1 MNYPKVTRITSY
13 VFVLFIALIVISCN
27 NSKQETVAVIDG
39 HRIPGTYFL
48 WTQNNVDFRGMSQT
62 DQVQTLEKFYHIML
76 RSYAAQH
83 TDFPGK
89 ELVQWKIYAQK
100 RYALMETL
108 YNHEA
113 IDPVITDE
121 MIHNAYNGMRE
132 RRKIRHILI
141 SDINSINLVSKRTP
155 EEALALAKEVKRKI
169 QSGEMSFE
177 EASRKYSDS
186 VRSDNGGELGFVNW
200 GEMVEAFEEAAW
212 SLPLNKLSDP
222 VETQYG
228 YHIIQ
233 VTAIDTLNTGTF
245 QAEKADVRNQLIQR
259 YRSKISDLAQES
271 LKKIRNEMN
280 YVSHDS
286 TALRISAEM
295 HNLYQQAL
303 SDSAGKP
310 DLVQLL
316 SQLEYH
322 PVGSIAGEPI
332 SREEFAEFL
341 GADQGYGFQG
351 LPHAN
356 SLANQMRSYFEQETF
371 LRYARKI
378 HLDETRINRFK
389 MRSAEDMN
397 YSEAYLNNV
406 VLANFP
412 PGEDSLRSYYEQNK
426 LDKYTD
432 SLKVHM
438 SEIYVTS
445 KEQAQQLRQQL
456 DNGADFAQLAT
467 QYTERP
473 STQQTGGD
481 LGWFSHTRYGPIG
494 RAALE
499 MHPGEIRGPLQVGQ
513 GWSIILLH
521 EKTPVNLKPYDDV
534 KTQVRRDYILQYR
547 TQLIDQNIH
556 QLEEKY
562 NSTLNYDFLDTI

>member
-1 MNYPKVTRITSY
+1 MNYPKTTRIIFY
-13 VFVLFIALIVISCN
+13 ACLLLIAPILISCS
-27 NSKQETVAVIDG
+27 NSKQDTVAVIDG
-39 HRIPGTYFL
+39 HKIPGDYFL
-48 WTQNNVDFRGMSQT
+48 WTQNNVDFRGMSET

-89 ELVQWKIYAQK
+89 EMVKWKIYAQK

-121 MIHNAYNGMRE
+121 LLHKAYKGMRE

-141 SDINSINLVSKRTP
+141 SDINSINLVSKRSP

-169 QSGEMSFE
+169 ESGEMTFA

-186 VRSDNGGELGFVNW
+186 VRSDNGGELGFVSW
-200 GEMVEAFEEAAW
+200 GEMEEPFEDAAW
-212 SLPLNKLSDP
+212 SLPLNTLSDP

-228 YHIIQ
+228 YHIIE
-233 VTAIDTLNTGTF
+233 VTAIDTLQMGTF
-245 QAEKADVRNQLIQR
+245 QAEKGNIRNRLIQR
-259 YRSKISDLAQES
+259 YRSKISDLAEKS
-271 LKKIRNEMN
+271 LKKIQNEMN
-280 YVSHDS
+280 FVFHDS
-286 TALRISAEM
+286 TGLRLSAEM
-295 HNLYQQAL
+295 HNLYQQAQAD
-303 SDSAGKP
+303 SDEDP
-310 DLVQLL
+310 DLVQLFA
-316 SQLEYH
+316 QLEYH

-356 SLANQMRSYFEQETF
+356 SLASQMHSYFEQETF
-371 LRYARKI
+371 LRYAKKI
-378 HLDETRINRFK
+378 HLDETQINKYK

-397 YSEAYLNNV
+397 YSEFYLNNV

-412 PGEDSLRSYYEQNK
+412 PGKDSLRSYYNEHK

-432 SLKVHM
+432 SVKVHV
-438 SEIYVTS
+438 SEIYVSS
-445 KEQAQQLRQQL
+445 KDLAQQLRDQL
-456 DNGADFAQLAT
+456 DSGADFSQLAM
-467 QYTERP
+467 QNTERP
-473 STQQTGGD
+473 SAKKTGGD

-499 MHPGEIRGPLQVGQ
+499 MDPGEIRGPIQVGQ
-513 GWSIILLH
+513 GWSVILLH
-521 EKTPVNLKPYDDV
+521 EKKPVNLKPYDEV
-534 KTQVRRDYILQYR
+534 QKQVRRDYILQYR
-547 TQLIDQNIH
+547 TQLITQNIN

-562 NSTLNYDFLDTI
+562 HGTLNYDFLDTI